1 MGWSLKKWTRLITVG
16 LCSLIV
22 FLIVTVL
29 VFSKLTQTVDQQSA
43 ILVYNTNLGPA
54 GTWVLVLFTDY
65 GREVVWS
72 LVVLT
77 MLLLGGKATKL
88 LAIELAALLIA
99 GIVIGDVTK
108 IVIMRQRPFETVSGI
123 VPRVPAE
130 YDYSYPSG
138 HALIVSIG
146 AAFCLAKF
154 RRKVVAGLLALEAG
168 IVCYSRIYVGVHY
181 PLDVVGGVFLGTAI
195 ALLGVSLFEKYLV
208 RYLEELS
215 EFAVRILRD
224 GPLNL

>member
-1 MGWSLKKWTRLITVG
+1 MKEWTRLITVG

-29 VFSKLTQTVDQQSA
+29 VFSKLTQTVDQQGA
-43 ILVYNTNLGPA
+43 ILVYNTNLGTA
-54 GTWVLVLFTDY
+54 GTCVLVLFTDY

-77 MLLLGGKATKL
+77 MLLLGGKTTKL
-88 LAIELAALLIA
+88 LAIELAALLIVGA
-99 GIVIGDVTK
+99 VIGDVAK

-123 VPRVPAE
+123 VARVPSE
-130 YDYSYPSG
+130 YDSSYPSG

-154 RRKVVAGLLALEAG
+154 RRKVVTGLLALEAG
-168 IVCYSRIYVGVHY
+168 FVCYSRVYVGVHY

-195 ALLGVSLFEKYLV
+195 ALLGLGLAEKYLV

-224 GPLNL
+224 GPLDL